1 MKTTTACLEKQSNDQ
16 RHSDPKRSAQGVESF
31 DIDEFNCPECGG
43 PIVTFMWPI
52 WLCLV
57 CHKRRN
63 DRQAQ
68 TGKSLLSKLDISDRD
83 DHSDE
88 NPF

>member
-1 MKTTTACLEKQSNDQ
+1 MKTTTACLEKPANDQ
-16 RHSDPKRSAQGVESF
+16 RNSGSDCSPQGVESF

-43 PIVTFMWPI
+43 PVVTFMWPI

-68 TGKSLLSKLDISDRD
+68 TGKNLLRKLDITDRHE
-83 DHSDE
+83 HSDV